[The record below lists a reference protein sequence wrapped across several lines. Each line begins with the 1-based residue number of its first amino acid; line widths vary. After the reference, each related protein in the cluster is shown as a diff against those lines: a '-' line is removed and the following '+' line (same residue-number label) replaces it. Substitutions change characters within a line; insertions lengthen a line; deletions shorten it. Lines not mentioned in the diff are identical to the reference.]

1 MMSTDAVLFVVG
13 VLIGVLVGTLASA
26 LGGFWLRRWEW
37 RQERRFNLREMCYE
51 VLAMIPRDAG
61 SSDLWERAPHADVR
75 DLCKKIARL
84 ATITGRSEHQHADA
98 VFGPFLL
105 WEVAEEFGRRPDQQW
120 WIDLRAA
127 LIDLLDYTG
136 RQLYGSRRQLR
147 SRRFFRRR
155 WRWASDGSIIVEEP
169 TRRDLAVRV
178 RARPV
183 RDSAD
188 SAEAQPA
195 G

>member
-1 MMSTDAVLFVVG
+1 MTG
-13 VLIGVLVGTLASA
+13 VYILIGVLVGTLASA

-61 SSDLWERAPHADVR
+61 SGDLWERAPHADVR

-120 WIDLRAA
+120 WIDLREA
-127 LIDLLDYTG
+127 LLDLMEHTSRELVES
-136 RQLYGSRRQLR
+136 RQGPRGWLRRLWRRSDDSRETSRRKEQV
-147 SRRFFRRR
+147 
-155 WRWASDGSIIVEEP
+155 AKIE
-169 TRRDLAVRV
+169 
-178 RARPV
+178 ARPLV
-183 RDSAD
+183 DAD
-188 SAEAQPA
+188 GDDARPLPN
-195 G
+195 